1 MKTISAN
8 DAIETGYK
16 TRGIFQKM
24 VFKVLKDLHHGHI
37 TIIDGG
43 HKYIFGR
50 DKTLQATIVVHDS
63 SFYRDIALGG
73 SVGAGEAYMM
83 GSWDSPDLTSVIRIM
98 ASNIHLTQALDGGLA
113 LLTAPFKKWYH
124 LKNKNSQRQSKLNI
138 ARHYDLG
145 NDFFKEF
152 LDPTMAYSSGIFNGQ
167 AISMEEASIAK
178 FERICQQVDLQ
189 PEDHLVEIGT
199 GWGGFA
205 LYAAKTYGCK
215 VTTTTISEEQYALS
229 KQRIEELG
237 LESQITLLKDDY
249 RLLEGKFDKLVSIEM
264 IEAVGWEYLDTYFE
278 TCRRLLKPKGKAC
291 IQAITINDDRYDAAR
306 KSVDFI
312 QRYIF
317 PGGFLPSVGAISS
330 HSAKNSLRM
339 VDYFDFGHCYA
350 ETLRRWREDFT
361 KRIDTIKELG
371 MNDTFIRMWL
381 FYFCYCEGGFDEK
394 TIGVGHFTFEAI

>member
-1 MKTISAN
+1 MKTLSAN

-24 VFKVLKDLHHGHI
+24 VFKVLKDLHHGHL
-37 TIIDGG
+37 TIVDGG
-43 HKYIFGR
+43 RKYLFGH

-73 SVGAGEAYMM
+73 SIGAGEAYMM

-98 ASNIHLTQALDGGLA
+98 ARNIHLTQALDGGLA

-124 LKNKNSQRQSKLNI
+124 LKNRNSQRQSKLNI
-138 ARHYDLG
+138 AMHYDLG

-167 AISMEEASIAK
+167 AISMEEASVAK
-178 FERICQQVDLQ
+178 FERICQQVDLKQ
-189 PEDHLVEIGT
+189 DDHLIEIGT

-205 LYAAKTYGCK
+205 IYAAQTYGCK

-229 KQRIEELG
+229 KQRIEALG

-249 RLLEGKFDKLVSIEM
+249 RLLEGQFDKLVSIEM
-264 IEAVGWEYLDTYFE
+264 IEAVGWEYLDTYFD

-330 HSAKNSLRM
+330 HSAKKLAAISR
-339 VDYFDFGHCYA
+339 
-350 ETLRRWREDFT
+350 
-361 KRIDTIKELG
+361 
-371 MNDTFIRMWL
+371 L
-381 FYFCYCEGGFDEK
+381 F
-394 TIGVGHFTFEAI
+394 